1 MILVIIFTDTFVI
14 LVAIF
19 ANTFAIFVYLYFKS
33 IKLHFMERLKSLS
46 NDALRRVPTTFK
58 RYLFDK
64 INWDRQLI
72 GISGAR
78 GSGKT
83 VILLQYLKSIEKA
96 SEGLYVSLDDVYFS
110 QNKLVYFAEEFAKF
124 GGKYLMLDEVHKYPN
139 WSQEIKNIYDSLPDL
154 KIVFT
159 SSSALEIHKGSH
171 DLSRRAIMHNLAGLS
186 FREFI
191 ELKHNVKFDT
201 YILKEILEDNTEI
214 TLLIN
219 NNVKPIPLFKEYLQE
234 GYYPF
239 FLNTETDYL
248 KQLVNV
254 INLVVENDL
263 PAIYKI
269 DFSSILKIK
278 NLLYIISKIAPYKP
292 NIEKLAKQ
300 TNTSRE
306 TLLKYLFYLDKAQVL
321 QCLGSD
327 AAGINYLNKP
337 EKIFLGNTNIAYAFS
352 DNSADTGSIRE
363 TFFLN
368 QLSINHTV
376 TYPKQ
381 GDFMIDQKYLFE
393 VGGKSKTQK
402 QIAGIENAYIAADN
416 IEYGFRNKIPLW
428 LFGFM
433 Y

>member
-1 MILVIIFTDTFVI
+1 
-14 LVAIF
+14 
-19 ANTFAIFVYLYFKS
+19 
-33 IKLHFMERLKSLS
+33 MERLKRLS
-46 NDALRRVPTTFK
+46 DDAIRRVPTHFK
-58 RYLFDK
+58 RYLYNK
-64 INWDRQLI
+64 INWNRQLI

-83 VILLQYLKSIEKA
+83 VLLLQYLKSLQDKN
-96 SEGLYVSLDDVYFS
+96 SGLYVSLDDLYFS
-110 QNKLVYFAEEFAKF
+110 QNKLVYFAEEFSKF
-124 GGKYLMLDEVHKYPN
+124 GGKYLLLDEVHKYPN

-154 KIVFT
+154 KVVFT

-171 DLSRRAIMHNLAGLS
+171 DLSRRAIIHNIAGLS

-191 ELKHNVKFDT
+191 EIKYNKKFPT
-201 YILKEILEDNTEI
+201 YSLEEIL
-214 TLLIN
+214 N
-219 NNVKPIPLFKEYLQE
+219 NNNKICTSIKDKIKPIPLFKEYIE
-234 GYYPF
+234 NGYYPF
-239 FLNTETDYL
+239 FMNTETDYL
-248 KQLVNV
+248 KQLVNT
-254 INLVVENDL
+254 INIVVENDL

-292 NIEKLAKQ
+292 NIEQLARQ

-306 TLLKYLFYLDKAQVL
+306 TLLKYLYYLDKAQVL
-321 QCLGSD
+321 QWLGSD
-327 AAGINYLNKP
+327 TFGINYLNKP

-352 DNSADTGSIRE
+352 DNKANIGSIRE

-368 QLSINHTV
+368 QLSVKHTV

-381 GDFMIDQKYLFE
+381 GDFMVNDKYLFE
-393 VGGKSKTQK
+393 VGGKNKTQK
-402 QIAGIENAYIAADN
+402 QIAGIKNAYIAADN
-416 IEYGFRNKIPLW
+416 IEYPFMNKIPLW